1 LGHDL
6 AGVAVQQ
13 RFLDQPDN
21 GLAKAFVIQMRDLCL
36 LSL

>member
-21 GLAKAFVIQMRDLCL
+21 GLAKAFVIQMRDLCS